1 MTVIRNSVVIRA
13 SRTEVFDRL
22 ADPRSE
28 LEWNPKVEQMEL
40 IGDEPVSVGSRF
52 RAKWTLSQ
60 PLNLTVTRFDRP
72 SGWSTENDGPIA
84 VTLDVDLVDVPE
96 GTELRTAF
104 HPVPHGK
111 GWLFFPVFLLLIRRE
126 EKQNMA
132 HIKAWLE
139 KAA

>member
-1 MTVIRNSVVIRA
+1 LTVIRNSVVIRA
-13 SRTEVFDRL
+13 PKADVFDRL

-40 IGDEPVSVGSRF
+40 VGDEPVSVGSRF
-52 RAKWTLSQ
+52 RAKWKLSQ
-60 PLNLTVTRFDRP
+60 PLNLAVTRFDRP
-72 SGWSTENDGPIA
+72 GGWSTETDGPIT
-84 VTLDVDLVDVPE
+84 VNLDVDLEDHPD
-96 GTELRTAF
+96 GTKLRTAF
-104 HPVPHGK
+104 DAAPHGK

-139 KAA
+139 AGP